1 MPPSLYRRSGALWA
15 LRQLE
20 RLTASEDQWG
30 RKSRPTAAAPK
41 PTPVK
46 HTTAKV
52 TSASPKTGDEMNL
65 VVLGCL
71 LGISLLGLI
80 ALTVVFCW
88 NRKRS

>member
-1 MPPSLYRRSGALWA
+1 
-15 LRQLE
+15 
-20 RLTASEDQWG
+20 
-30 RKSRPTAAAPK
+30 
-41 PTPVK
+41 
-46 HTTAKV
+46 
-52 TSASPKTGDEMNL
+52 MNL